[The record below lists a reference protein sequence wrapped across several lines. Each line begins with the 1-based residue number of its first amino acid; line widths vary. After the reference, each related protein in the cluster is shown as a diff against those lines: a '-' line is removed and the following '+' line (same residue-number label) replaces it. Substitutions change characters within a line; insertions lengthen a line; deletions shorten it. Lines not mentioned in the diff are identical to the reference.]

1 MDKKQAT
8 AIVESRAFQLFIAG
22 VICVN
27 AVTIGFETANLAQ
40 PIMVLLSAIDL
51 LCLAIYVV
59 EAWLKLRAYSWGY
72 FLDGWNVFDFAI
84 VVTSL
89 VILVLDLLAIGFA
102 FPLQVARTLRLFRVV
117 RLFKLVSML
126 RKLRIIVESI
136 GRSIPSVLWTGLLL
150 LVILYVFDVIGVFAF
165 SADFPDYFGNLSA
178 GLLTLFQIITLE
190 GWPDIARPI
199 IEIHPLAW
207 LYFVPFIVLTAFI
220 ILNII
225 VAIILDS
232 IEESRQADRVEPGST
247 DVQLAQELNDLKL
260 QIDTVQ
266 RLLDKM
272 NDEKRRG

>member
-1 MDKKQAT
+1 MDKQRAT
-8 AIVESRAFQLFIAG
+8 GIVESRVFQLFIAG
-22 VICVN
+22 VICLN
-27 AVTIGFETANLAQ
+27 AVTIGFETAHLAQ
-40 PIMVLLSAIDL
+40 PIMVLLSAVDL

-59 EAWLKLRAYSWGY
+59 EAWLKLRAYGWDY
-72 FLDGWNVFDFAI
+72 FRDGWNVFDFAI
-84 VVTSL
+84 VASSL

-136 GRSIPSVLWTGLLL
+136 GRSIPSVLWTGVLLL
-150 LVILYVFDVIGVFAF
+150 IVLYVFDVMGVFVF
-165 SADFPDYFGNLSA
+165 GADFPDYFGNLGA
-178 GLLTLFQIITLE
+178 GLLTLFQILTLE

-199 IEIHPLAW
+199 IETHALAW
-207 LYFVPFIVLTAFI
+207 LYFVSFIVLTAFI

-247 DVQLAQELNDLKL
+247 DVQLAQELADLKE
-260 QIDTVQ
+260 QISVVE
-266 RLLDKM
+266 RLLDKT
-272 NDEKRRG
+272 NEESRQ

>member
-1 MDKKQAT
+1 MDKQRAT
-8 AIVESRAFQLFIAG
+8 GIVESRVFQLFIAG
-22 VICVN
+22 VICLN
-27 AVTIGFETANLAQ
+27 AVTIGFETAHLAQ

-59 EAWLKLRAYSWGY
+59 EAWLKLHAYGWDY
-72 FLDGWNVFDFAI
+72 FRDGWNVFDFVI
-84 VVTSL
+84 VATSL
-89 VILVLDLLAIGFA
+89 VILVLDLLTIGFA

-136 GRSIPSVLWTGLLL
+136 GRSIPSVLWTGVLLL
-150 LVILYVFDVIGVFAF
+150 IVLYVFDVMGVFVF
-165 SADFPDYFGNLSA
+165 GADFPDYFGNLGA
-178 GLLTLFQIITLE
+178 GLLTLFQILTLE

-199 IEIHPLAW
+199 IEAHTLAW
-207 LYFVPFIVLTAFI
+207 LYFVSFIVLTAFI

-247 DVQLAQELNDLKL
+247 DVQLAQELADLKE
-260 QIDTVQ
+260 QIAVVE
-266 RLLDKM
+266 RLLDKT
-272 NDEKRRG
+272 NEEKRR